1 MRQNGDTRVT
11 DREGDAFDLENIPPL
26 IMSWELRDVANIMQI
41 RGVALNAR
49 FLDAELYNHSIKYKI
64 TSVEG
69 YVVGCINYLVILSTF
84 NTIQPSNPIMSV
96 SKVYH
101 QNLI

>member
-1 MRQNGDTRVT
+1 MGYRKKKTRQEWKITGRWP
-11 DREGDAFDLENIPPL
+11 NIKMTQL
-26 IMSWELRDVANIMQI
+26 YDIKK
-41 RGVALNAR
+41 GVALNAR

>member
-1 MRQNGDTRVT
+1 MKIFSGY
-11 DREGDAFDLENIPPL
+11 IL
-26 IMSWELRDVANIMQI
+26 IIKRLS
-41 RGVALNAR
+41 GVALNAR
-49 FLDAELYNHSIKYKI
+49 FLNAELYNHSIKYKI